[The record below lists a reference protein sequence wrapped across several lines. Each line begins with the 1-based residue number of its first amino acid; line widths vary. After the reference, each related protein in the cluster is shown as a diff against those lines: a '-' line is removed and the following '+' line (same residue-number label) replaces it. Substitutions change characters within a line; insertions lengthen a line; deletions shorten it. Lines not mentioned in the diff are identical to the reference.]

1 MNVRC
6 KSIESIL
13 SQFPTAVHPLQA
25 CDCDIVC
32 SLLSP
37 HHPITISPRAYLH
50 VVEKSLSYFIH
61 SAFITLS
68 VVTCAAAMLLL
79 NYNYAKANRN
89 TYNPSQKVSLNLFL
103 QPLSPSSHR
112 IRPPSRPATAGTP
125 CCSRTPAC
133 RASHSPGCASRTS
146 TGGRTVT
153 WVRLLKHGNILQSVE
168 ESYT

>member
-1 MNVRC
+1 MFGVNHC
-6 KSIESIL
+6 ESTY
-13 SQFPTAVHPLQA
+13 SVSPLQCTLLA
-25 CDCDIVC
+25 CDCEQPAITAP
-32 SLLSP
+32 P
-37 HHPITISPRAYLH
+37 HHHITMGIFTLH

-112 IRPPSRPATAGTP
+112 SRPPSRPATAGTP

-146 TGGRTVT
+146 TGGRTVIGMK
-153 WVRLLKHGNILQSVE
+153 LLRKF
-168 ESYT
+168 